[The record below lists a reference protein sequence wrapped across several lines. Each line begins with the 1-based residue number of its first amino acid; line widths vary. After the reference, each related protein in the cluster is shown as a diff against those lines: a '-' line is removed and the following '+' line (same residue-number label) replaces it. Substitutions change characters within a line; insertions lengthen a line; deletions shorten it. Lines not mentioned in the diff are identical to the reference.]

1 MFSMGERYFAGA
13 TKAKRS
19 CASGVREGSS
29 PCGVSADMTR
39 LLTSLTAFAA
49 AGALIAGCG
58 GGSSSSGSSSGGG
71 GGGGG
76 YGGSAPAKTT
86 AAAPATPA
94 ASTAAGSKLALKAVE
109 SNGLSFDHKTLSAK
123 AGTVTITMDNPS
135 GDSQPHAISIE
146 GPGGVSGSGQI
157 AQPGSTSKVSLKLKP
172 GKYTFFCPV
181 GAHRAA
187 GMEGT
192 LTVQ

>member
-1 MFSMGERYFAGA
+1 
-13 TKAKRS
+13 
-19 CASGVREGSS
+19 
-29 PCGVSADMTR
+29 MTR

-58 GGSSSSGSSSGGG
+58 GGSSSSSSGGG
-71 GGGGG
+71 G
-76 YGGSAPAKTT
+76 YGSAAPAKTT
-86 AAAPATPA
+86 ATTTAAAAPA
-94 ASTAAGSKLALKAVE
+94 AGAGAGAKLALKAVE
-109 SNGLSFDHKTLSAK
+109 SDGLSFDHKTLAAK

-146 GPGGVSGSGQI
+146 GPGGASGSGQI
-157 AQPGSTSKVSLKLKP
+157 AQPGSTSEVSLKLKP

-192 LTVQ
+192 LTVR

>member
-1 MFSMGERYFAGA
+1 
-13 TKAKRS
+13 
-19 CASGVREGSS
+19 
-29 PCGVSADMTR
+29 MTR

-58 GGSSSSGSSSGGG
+58 GSSSSSSGGG
-71 GGGGG
+71 GGG
-76 YGGSAPAKTT
+76 YGGATPAKTT
-86 AAAPATPA
+86 ATTAAAAAPA
-94 ASTAAGSKLALKAVE
+94 ASSGGKLALKAVE
-109 SNGLSFDHKTLSAK
+109 SNGLSFDPKTLTAK

-135 GDSQPHAISIE
+135 GDSQPHAISVE

-157 AQPGSTSKVSLKLKP
+157 AQPGGTSQVSLKLEP

-181 GAHRAA
+181 DGHRAA